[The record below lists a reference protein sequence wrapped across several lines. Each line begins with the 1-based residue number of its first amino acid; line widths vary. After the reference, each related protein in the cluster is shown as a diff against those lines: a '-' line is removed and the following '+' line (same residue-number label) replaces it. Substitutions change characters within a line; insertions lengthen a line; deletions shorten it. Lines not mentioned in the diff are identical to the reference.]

1 MAAVLRRLAPA
12 GLAAVAIAVVG
23 CSDGP
28 VAPRRID
35 ESSAA
40 QWKPWVLA
48 SPSDLR
54 PAAPPAE
61 ASAQSVRELDEI
73 VRLQASRNRTT
84 DSLIAYWDALPTT
97 HWHERTINLLE
108 FYWALLPDV
117 RVATPVRSARVFA
130 LVNVALA

>member
-1 MAAVLRRLAPA
+1 MTAVPRRWRLAIA
-12 GLAAVAIAVVG
+12 AIGLPAIALAVVR

-28 VAPRRID
+28 AAPRRFD
-35 ESSAA
+35 ESEAA

-54 PAAPPAE
+54 PAAPPSDG
-61 ASAQSVRELDEI
+61 SAQTLRELDEI
-73 VRLQASRNRTT
+73 VRLQASRNRST

-97 HWHERTINLLE
+97 HWHERTIALLE

-117 RVATPVRSARVFA
+117 RVATPV
-130 LVNVALA
+130 